1 MRSSSFVL
9 QSERAQLMSSAP
21 RRVPRF
27 VYPWNGELSPPPP
40 DIAASCDCVRVY
52 NGQFVCADVT
62 IKRVPAR
69 CVDGA
74 GIDHSLQLSGAREES
89 KGTTGAFQHVLK
101 TWTCQSG
108 REGDAEPCFYVAM
121 ETCDFNLADFVHG
134 AKELERRSPALSE
147 RRLSRSSSAVVSVS
161 PELRPRIASPTQFP
175 PLSGAACP
183 ATAPPPPPLP
193 PVVVKAA
200 TDVGSVSS
208 LDTATLVNEVAYDQP
223 NLIQICF
230 EMTQGVAFLHALKNV
245 WKPNCVGVFH
255 NGLKP
260 TNVLFRHGM
269 VKLAELHSDVVSAS
283 PPDAPSVKPLSETN
297 TGWSSKAVM
306 GEIDCTPASASGT
319 EGSTPTSGFKLAHA
333 QLLKSDLFSL
343 ACLMF
348 YTLTLGK
355 HPYDPLPRRED
366 KIRLGQ
372 DPDLSSLN
380 DSPEAQHVIGC
391 FLGRCTCGPSW

>member
-1 MRSSSFVL
+1 MFLWGHLRWTTA
-9 QSERAQLMSSAP
+9 RKITPKLMSIAP

-27 VYPWNGELSPPPP
+27 VYPWNGELSPPP
-40 DIAASCDCVRVY
+40 DEIAASCDSIKVY
-52 NGQFVCADVT
+52 NGQFVCAEVT

-69 CVDGA
+69 LVDGA

-108 REGDAEPCFYVAM
+108 REGDAETCYYVAM
-121 ETCDFNLADFVHG
+121 ETCDFNLADFVLG
-134 AKELERRSPALSE
+134 AKELERRSPAPPE

-161 PELRPRIASPTQFP
+161 PELRPRTASPTQFP
-175 PLSGAACP
+175 PLSGAALPTAVMP
-183 ATAPPPPPLP
+183 APQLP
-193 PVVVKAA
+193 PVIIKAA

-208 LDTATLVNEVAYDQP
+208 ADTATLVNEVAYDFP

-269 VKLAELHSDVVSAS
+269 VKLAELHSDVVLTS
-283 PPDAPSVKPLSETN
+283 PPGVAAVKALSEN
-297 TGWSSKAVM
+297 STGWSSQAVL
-306 GEIDCTPASASGT
+306 GGLECSPPSAGT
-319 EGSTPTSGFKLAHA
+319 GSDTSKQAHA
-333 QLLKSDLFSL
+333 KLLKSDLFSL

-355 HPYDPLPRRED
+355 HPYDPVARREE

-372 DPDLSSLN
+372 EPDLTPLN

-391 FLGRCTCGPSW
+391 FLGHCTCGPSW